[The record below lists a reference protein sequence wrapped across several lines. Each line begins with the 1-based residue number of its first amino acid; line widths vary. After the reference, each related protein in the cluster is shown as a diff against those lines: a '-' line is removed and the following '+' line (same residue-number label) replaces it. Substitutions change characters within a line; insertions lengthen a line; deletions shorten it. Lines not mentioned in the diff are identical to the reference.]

1 MLEAKARWI
10 ISEAMEDEA
19 EETAGK
25 LAAELS
31 LHPLVA
37 RLLAVRGLK
46 RAEDAKRFL
55 YGGAELFHDP
65 FLLKGMAEAVER
77 IRHSLRE
84 GEKIRIYGDYDADGI
99 SSTALMIFLMKRLG
113 ACYDTYIPHRIHE
126 GYGLNREALDQAAAA
141 GVKLIV
147 TVDTGISAKEEIA
160 YAAELGMDVVVTDHH
175 EPPPELPDMAV
186 ALVNPKQPGCPYP
199 CKELAGVGVAFKLA
213 HALLGELPR
222 EWLEIAA
229 IGTVADLMPLTDENR
244 LIVKLGL
251 EQMRHTSNMG
261 LRALLDVAGVERG
274 AVNEGHIGFSLAP
287 RINASGRMQHA
298 NLAVRLLTT
307 ESEQEAEHLAFD
319 LDALNKERQKIVEDM
334 MKEALAL
341 LDGRD
346 LDSQRVIIAAKEGW
360 NVGVAGIVASKLL
373 ERFYRPVI
381 VFAVDDKTG
390 LAKGSARS
398 IAGFDIHHA
407 LTEASDLLDH
417 FGGHQAAAGLTLR
430 AELLPELESRL
441 SRLALEEL
449 QQEDLTPIIQADLAC
464 SLSETTLPCIEQ
476 LSVLAPF
483 GNGNPSPRFVFNK
496 LRIAGK
502 RTMGKD
508 RQHLKLTLEET
519 AAASASCSMEAV
531 SFNCGQAAERLAT
544 ASCLDLVGELSVN
557 VWNGSRKPQILIH
570 DMRVSEPQ
578 VFDWRGT
585 AARKGMRLPELPQGS
600 GILIFH
606 RSGAEALPQE
616 WRELPLWLVE
626 EGMEEDPRPMNRTA
640 LLTDFRELRDA
651 VLYTLPSTRESLD
664 KTVALMGKLRRVY
677 AVFADALRLDG
688 VRTPGREVFKHFY
701 ALLLREKELDSGDA
715 RVWPALKKRFG
726 LEEPVSRMILEIFV
740 ELGFVKRE
748 GARYCAA
755 EAVQK
760 RDLAQSALYRR
771 MMNRDRMEQLYIYST
786 AAELRELI
794 LEARSGG
801 GEASTLESKRRMNR

>member
-1 MLEAKARWI
+1 MLEAKARWR
-10 ISEAMEDEA
+10 ISEVNEDEA
-19 EETAGK
+19 DDAAGR

-37 RLLAVRGLK
+37 RLLAVRGW
-46 RAEDAKRFL
+46 RQAEDARRFL

-65 FLLKGMAEAVER
+65 FLLKGMAEAVSR

-99 SSTALMIFLMKRLG
+99 SSTTLMVFLMKRLG
-113 ACYDTYIPHRIHE
+113 ASYDTYIPHRIHE
-126 GYGLNREALDQAAAA
+126 GYGLNREALEQAAAA

-160 YAAELGMDVVVTDHH
+160 YAAGLGMDVVVTDHH
-175 EPPPELPDMAV
+175 EPPAELPDQAV
-186 ALVNPKQPGCPYP
+186 ALVNPKQPDCPYP

-229 IGTVADLMPLTDENR
+229 IGTVADLMPLVDENR

-251 EQMRHTSNMG
+251 EQMRHTSNLG
-261 LRALLDVAGVERG
+261 LKALLDVAGVERG
-274 AVNEGHIGFSLAP
+274 SVNEGHIGFSLAP

-307 ESEQEAEHLAFD
+307 ESEQEAAHLAYD
-319 LDALNKERQKIVEDM
+319 LDVLNKERQKTVEDM
-334 MKEALAL
+334 MKEAMIL
-341 LDGRD
+341 LDDRKP
-346 LDSQRVIIAAKEGW
+346 DSRQVIIAAKEGW

-381 VFAVDDKTG
+381 VFAIDGKTG

-398 IAGFDIHHA
+398 ISGFDIHHA
-407 LTEASDLLDH
+407 LTECSDLLEH

-430 AELLPELESRL
+430 AELIPELERRL
-441 SRLALEEL
+441 SLLAMEEL
-449 QQEDLTPIIQADLAC
+449 RQEDLTPVIQADLSC
-464 SLSETTLPCIEQ
+464 SLAETTLPCIEQ

-483 GNGNPSPRFVFNK
+483 GSGNPPPRFMFTK
-496 LRIAGK
+496 LRVAGK

-508 RQHLKLTLEET
+508 RQHLKLTLEEPVE
-519 AAASASCSMEAV
+519 AAPACSMEAV
-531 SFNCGQAAERLAT
+531 SFNCGQAAEGLAM
-544 ASCLDLVGELSVN
+544 ASSLDLVGELSVN

-585 AARKGMRLPELPQGS
+585 AGRKGMRPPELPEGS
-600 GILIFH
+600 GILIFY
-606 RSGAEALPQE
+606 RAAADDLPEE
-616 WRELPLWLVE
+616 WRQFPLWLIE
-626 EGMEEDPRPMNRTA
+626 EGLEEDPRPMNRAA
-640 LLTDFRELRDA
+640 LLADLRTLRDV
-651 VLYTLPSTRESLD
+651 VLYTLPSGKESLD
-664 KTVALMGKLRRVY
+664 KTVALLDTLRRVY
-677 AVFADALRLDG
+677 AVFADASGMAGARLPD
-688 VRTPGREVFKHFY
+688 REIFKQFY
-701 ALLLREKELDSGDA
+701 ALIVREKELNSGDA

-726 LEEPVSRMILEIFV
+726 LEEPVSRMLLEIFE
-740 ELGFVKRE
+740 ELGFVRKE
-748 GARYCAA
+748 GLRYCAA

-801 GEASTLESKRRMNR
+801 EESTLESKRRMNR